1 MKINRTSS
9 NYNCHSGNPAFKQ
22 ISITTNGQKAI
33 DRIPF
38 YKYVIGKDLDIVNSK
53 HPDTKYWN
61 LVIDGVQEYDKCLK
75 KFLWNPVFKFIS
87 KVTGETFENL
97 MIHPPTSIHPGDSY
111 KCASKNHK
119 CLPAEVLL
127 LSSNE
132 LVTDADKVKE
142 LAFDLK
148 SYDEAET
155 IWHQFLNSSSKD
167 LNVYKALE
175 EMSDK
180 YESSLKI
187 GVDTLL
193 KNNPEYEKEMKRRLG
208 EDNYVWFSDG
218 GIDQWT

>member
-1 MKINRTSS
+1 MDITINNQVARP
-9 NYNCHSGNPAFKQ
+9 NFRQ
-22 ISITTNGQKAI
+22 ISITANGQKAI

-38 YKYVIGKDLDIVNSK
+38 YKYAIGKDLPIVNRQL
-53 HPDTKYWN
+53 PTTKYWN
-61 LVIDGVQEYDKCLK
+61 LVIDGEREYDKYHD
-75 KFLWNPVFKFIS
+75 KFIFNPVFKYIS
-87 KVTGETFENL
+87 KITGETFENL
-97 MIHPPTSIHPGDSY
+97 MIHPPTSIHPGDPY
-111 KCASKNHK
+111 KCASKHHK

-155 IWHQFLNSSSKD
+155 IWHQFLDSSSKD